1 MIDLLGIINAREFHA
16 DSEID
21 IRVVN
26 NNKSPFIEYKKKN
39 KDGIT
44 ETNTINNIDPKLAK
58 ASDLDYLLR
67 TRSWNTPERKFIDG
81 KKNLCFYSDNVADE
95 YIPTIY
101 TSNVEGEYRL
111 SETGEPFYGTVMNSI
126 SPGTTEVIDDIVF
139 GEILEVSSE
148 EEESEEKDNEQTIT
162 GNGFISPINKV
173 RKILSHWR
181 QIESNERK
189 RNSIT
194 EDTLY
199 NIIQRNINK
208 ISGGSVDII
217 CYGSGIYTNIVN
229 LNHYLEINQDKVDSR
244 QKSIVKLGINYTK
257 KNQGVVDRFYKEISF
272 NPFIFVFD
280 GISTKAVSDNFIR
293 EINND
298 IVVEYINGCI
308 RVFAK
313 NSSIIECV
321 ISFCN
326 LNYE

>member
-1 MIDLLGIINAREFHA
+1 MIDLLGIINAREFHE

-26 NNKSPFIEYKKKN
+26 NNKYPFIEYKIKN
-39 KDGIT
+39 KEGVT
-44 ETNTINNIDPKLAK
+44 ETNTINKIDPKLAK

-81 KKNLCFYSDNVADE
+81 KKNLCFFNDNIVNE

-101 TSNVEGEYRL
+101 TTNIEGEYRL
-111 SETGEPFYGTVMNSI
+111 LEDGESFQGTIMNSI
-126 SPGTTEVIDDIVF
+126 SPGTTEVLDDIIF
-139 GEILEVSSE
+139 GEILSLSE
-148 EEESEEKDNEQTIT
+148 TNDEETNNEEKPVT
-162 GNGFISPINKV
+162 GFISPINKI
-173 RKILSHWR
+173 RKIVSHWR

-199 NIIQRNINK
+199 NIIQRNITK

-217 CYGSGIYTNIVN
+217 CHGSGVYTNIVN
-229 LNHYLEINQDKVDSR
+229 LNHYLEINKDKVDTR
-244 QKSIVKLGINYTK
+244 QKIIAKLGINYTK
-257 KNQGVVDRFYKEISF
+257 KNQEVVDRFYKEISF
-272 NPFIFVFD
+272 VPFIFVYD
-280 GISTKAVSDNFIR
+280 GVFTKATSDNFIR
-293 EINND
+293 EVNND
-298 IVVEYINGCI
+298 VVIEYINGCI
-308 RVFAK
+308 RLFSI
-313 NSSIIECV
+313 NNDIIECV